1 MVPHIRT
8 SENRWNPD
16 SFVDLRRCHTGT
28 GFEGRHFGKNRHV
41 DYFVKGVRRF
51 GVLKALL
58 CRRLK
63 TELPPPSFEGELM
76 ETSRFERKSTA
87 ACPPPSF
94 EGELMET
101 KSSRWGGSCR
111 PHPPP
116 SFEGELME
124 TFGRQQE
131 FFLVRFREP
140 TTFVWRRTNG
150 NHVVSP
156 SFGFCPGGPTTFVWR
171 RTNGNFWAS
180 CDLLACTKPL

>member
-1 MVPHIRT
+1 MVPHRRT
-8 SENRWNPD
+8 SQNRWNPD
-16 SFVDLRRCHTGT
+16 YLVDLRRCHTGT

-76 ETSRFERKSTA
+76 ESIVWGLGRFGFCSS
-87 ACPPPSF
+87 PPPSF
-94 EGELMET
+94 EGELMESFYSIICGQRML
-101 KSSRWGGSCR
+101 KS
-111 PHPPP
+111 PPP

-124 TFGRQQE
+124 RLKREKE
-131 FFLVRFREP
+131 FVELSP

-150 NHVVSP
+150 KSVH
-156 SFGFCPGGPTTFVWR
+156 PTKST
-171 RTNGNFWAS
+171 AS
-180 CDLLACTKPL
+180 VTHHLRLKEN